1 MYLRSEKCSFQV
13 RDLAAQHPPP
23 RDYGRDARGEVLRRR
38 LAAACGALSR
48 ILSPPLRLSTNF
60 LAVTGLLEN
69 ACRDLQS

>member
-38 LAAACGALSR
+38 LAAACGALS
-48 ILSPPLRLSTNF
+48 PPLRLTTNF
-60 LAVTGLLEN
+60 LAVTGLLES